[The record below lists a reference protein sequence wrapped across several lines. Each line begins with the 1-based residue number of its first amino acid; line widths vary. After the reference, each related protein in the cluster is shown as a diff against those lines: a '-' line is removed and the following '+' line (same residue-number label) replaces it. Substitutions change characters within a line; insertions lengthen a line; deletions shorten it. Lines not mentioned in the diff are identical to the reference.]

1 VSARSDNPTFTASY
15 SGSRV
20 DRERSD
26 TELLTAIRAGD
37 DTAWAELVRRYAG
50 RIWATARAQSLSPE
64 LASDVVQTV
73 WLVLL
78 DQISMIR
85 NDESIRFWLTTVARH
100 EAIRVSKSQ
109 RRLGSDAALPYLADP
124 TSSAGH
130 DLLERTEQAESVR
143 QAMRQISE
151 RCRELLHLLFSEAEL
166 SYREIADMLDRPI
179 GSLGAQRARC
189 LDELRGV
196 LRV

>member
-1 VSARSDNPTFTASY
+1 VSARSDNPTFTAGY

>member
-1 VSARSDNPTFTASY
+1 
-15 SGSRV
+15 V
-20 DRERSD
+20 DPGRSD

-37 DTAWAELVRRYAG
+37 DTAWAELVQRYAG

-78 DQISMIR
+78 DKISTIR

-109 RRLGSDAALPYLADP
+109 RRLGTDAALPYLADP

-130 DLLERTEQAESVR
+130 DLIERTEQTQSVR
-143 QAMRQISE
+143 QAMTEISA

-166 SYREIADMLDRPI
+166 SYKEIADLLDRPI

-189 LDELRGV
+189 LDELRGL

>member
-1 VSARSDNPTFTASY
+1 MLLNSFKPSLSARY
-15 SGSRV
+15 CYGRV

-26 TELLTAIRAGD
+26 AELLAAIRAGD

-50 RIWATARAQSLSPE
+50 RIWATARAQSLTPE

-78 DQISMIR
+78 DKISTIR

-109 RRLGSDAALPYLADP
+109 RRLGTDTSLPYLADP
-124 TSSAGH
+124 TSSTAH
-130 DLLERTEQAESVR
+130 DVIERTDQIASVR
-143 QAMRQISE
+143 LAMTQISE
-151 RCRELLHLLFSEAEL
+151 RCRELLHLLFSEAEM
-166 SYREIADMLDRPI
+166 SYREIADLLGRPI
-179 GSLGAQRARC
+179 GSLGAQRSRC
-189 LDELRGV
+189 LDELRGI